1 MKRFIMDSLH
11 DIFKYIH
18 IGGGFIGLFLYWVP
32 ILSKKGGPLH
42 RKAGVFWVWLARLVL
57 GTAFIGVLMYLP
69 KLLGDGRTPFS
80 HPDSYA
86 FLMFLGY
93 LSVTTYVVTIF
104 AVKVLDHK
112 QDVTQLATPLMKGL
126 AYLSILLSVW
136 IVFFAL
142 VYNPSAKIVLLA
154 LSPVGITT
162 GWGILKYMAGKQVSK
177 RAWLYEHL
185 GSMIAAGIAF
195 HTAFAVFGMSRLF
208 DIGLTGPLAVIP
220 WILPAIIGLP
230 ATVIWRRH
238 YQKKFKE
245 IPA

>member
-1 MKRFIMDSLH
+1 MDSVH
-11 DIFKYIH
+11 DVVRYIH
-18 IGGGFIGLFLYWVP
+18 VGGGFIGLFLFWIP
-32 ILSKKGGPLH
+32 LLSKKGSKLH
-42 RKAGVFWVWLARLVL
+42 RKVGVFWVWLARLVL
-57 GTAFIGVLMYLP
+57 GTAFLGVLMYMP
-69 KLLGDGRTPFS
+69 QLLADGKTPFS
-80 HPDSYA
+80 HPDSYG

-93 LSVTTYVVTIF
+93 LSIVTYVVTMF
-104 AVKVLDHK
+104 AVEVLNHK
-112 QDVTQLATPLMKGL
+112 KDPTGLATPLMKFL

-142 VYNPSAKIVLLA
+142 VYSPSQKIVLLA
-154 LSPVGITT
+154 LSPVGIAT
-162 GWGILKYMAGKQVSK
+162 GWGMLQFMAGKHSSS

-185 GSMIAAGIAF
+185 GSMIGAGIAF

-220 WILPAIIGLP
+220 WILPTIIGIP